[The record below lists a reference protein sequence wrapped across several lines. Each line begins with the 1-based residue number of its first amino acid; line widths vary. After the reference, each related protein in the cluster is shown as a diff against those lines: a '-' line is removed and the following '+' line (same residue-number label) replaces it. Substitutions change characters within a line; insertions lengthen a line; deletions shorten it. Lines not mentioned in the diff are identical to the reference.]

1 MVKFIKHYKSPKPV
15 ILLNNSMSQEI
26 LAPTI
31 GMDHP
36 TVKGVIKIA
45 NVILQEGRVLNIDY
59 LYRRSKR
66 ELKIPR
72 EGLLTI
78 IQYLVNKKI
87 IINGSKF
94 TINTIL
100 DNNIRK
106 IVYQFIQ
113 KNIGLHFSAIKR
125 NLITLLKG
133 SQIGVGQL
141 IWHLEMLLKFNL
153 IKSFTLSN
161 HTIFVTSETDDIIAR
176 IYYFARNIVRN
187 KIFRQLIEKERTTR
201 PALSEDIYENR
212 EKVYY
217 HIKIL
222 TEYSCIVCHEKEI
235 SLNPKYKELIIEV
248 IQNLAQNKKL
258 NFFDK

>member
-1 MVKFIKHYKSPKPV
+1 
-15 ILLNNSMSQEI
+15 MSHEI
-26 LAPTI
+26 LAPSLGI
-31 GMDHP
+31 DHP

-45 NVILQEGRVLNIDY
+45 NVILHEGRVLNIDY
-59 LYRRSKR
+59 LYRRAKR

-94 TINTIL
+94 TKDTIL
-100 DNNIRK
+100 DNDVRNLIYR
-106 IVYQFIQ
+106 FIQ

-125 NLITLLKG
+125 HLMTILKD

-161 HTIFVTSETDDIIAR
+161 HTIFISSETDDLIAK
-176 IYYFARNIVRN
+176 IYYLARHIIRN
-187 KIFRQLIEKERTTR
+187 KIFRHLIEKERTTR
-201 PALSEDIYENR
+201 PVISEEINENR

-222 TEYSCIVCHEKEI
+222 TEYSCILCHDKEI
-235 SLNPKYKELIIEV
+235 FLNPKYKILIVKV
-248 IQNLAQNKKL
+248 IQSLTQNLKL
-258 NFFDK
+258 NYMKK